1 VETLDAAVSAEI
13 EAFVLREARLLDE
26 RRFGEWVELFAED
39 GVYWIPT
46 QPNQGSPHEA
56 LSIIYEPKP
65 LLTVRV
71 ERLARGEMHVQ
82 SPPSRTVHH
91 VSAIEVEGDDAR
103 SSLIVAEWRAGPP
116 GTEMKRWFAARVTHK
131 LRKEANGLRIV
142 LKRVD
147 LTDGEAPHRAIA
159 VPL

>member
-1 VETLDAAVSAEI
+1 MNEV

-26 RRFGEWVELFAED
+26 QRYAEWLELFAD
-39 GVYWIPT
+39 DAIYWIPT
-46 QPNQGSPHEA
+46 RANQASPHEA
-56 LSIIYEPKP
+56 LSIIYEPRA
-65 LLTVRV
+65 LLAVRV
-71 ERLARGEMHVQ
+71 ERLSRAEMHVQ

-91 VSAIEVEGDDAR
+91 VSAVELDGDQVR
-103 SSLIVAEWRAGPP
+103 SALLVAEWRAG
-116 GTEMKRWFAARVTHK
+116 EARWFAGRVTHR

-147 LTDGEAPHRAIA
+147 LIDGEAPHRAIA

>member
-1 VETLDAAVSAEI
+1 MNEV

-26 RRFGEWVELFAED
+26 QRYAEWLELFAAD
-39 GVYWIPT
+39 AVYWIPT
-46 QPNQGSPHEA
+46 RANQASPHEA
-56 LSIIYEPKP
+56 LSIIYEPRT

-71 ERLARGEMHVQ
+71 ERLMQGEMHVQ

-91 VSAIEVEGDDAR
+91 VSAIEVQGDEAR
-103 SSLIVAEWRAGPP
+103 SSLIVAEWRAG
-116 GTEMKRWFAARVTHK
+116 EARWFAARVTHK

-147 LTDGEAPHRAIA
+147 LIDGEAPHRAIA

>member
-1 VETLDAAVSAEI
+1 MSGEI

-26 RRFGEWVELFAED
+26 QRYDEWLELFAHD
-39 GVYWIPT
+39 GVYWVPT
-46 QPNQGSPHEA
+46 RPDQASPQEA

-65 LLTVRV
+65 LLTMRV
-71 ERLARGEMHVQ
+71 ERLTRGEMHVQ

-91 VSAIEVEGDDAR
+91 VSSIEVEGDEAR
-103 SSLIVAEWRAGPP
+103 SSLIVAEWRAG
-116 GTEMKRWFAARVTHK
+116 ESRWFAARVLHR
-131 LRKEANGLRIV
+131 LRRTSAGSKIV

>member
-1 VETLDAAVSAEI
+1 MSEV

-26 RRFGEWVELFAED
+26 QRYAEWLELFAED
-39 GVYWIPT
+39 AVYWIPT
-46 QPNQGSPHEA
+46 RPQQSSPQEA
-56 LSIIYEPKP
+56 LSLIYEPRT
-65 LLTVRV
+65 LLAVRV
-71 ERLARGEMHVQ
+71 ERLERADMHVQ

-91 VSAIEVEGDDAR
+91 VSGLEVTDLEVH
-103 SSLIVAEWRAGPP
+103 SSLIVAEWRAG
-116 GTEMKRWFAARVTHK
+116 ESRWFAARVLHR
-131 LRKEANGLRIV
+131 LRRTPEGLRIV

>member
-1 VETLDAAVSAEI
+1 MDVVS
-13 EAFVLREARLLDE
+13 FVLREARLLDE
-26 RRFGEWVELFAED
+26 RRFAEWLDLFADD

-46 QPNQGSPHEA
+46 QPAQRSPHEA
-56 LSIIYEPKP
+56 LSLIYEPKS
-65 LLTVRV
+65 LLAMRI
-71 ERLARGEMHVQ
+71 ERLQRGEMHVQ

-91 VSAIEVEGDDAR
+91 VSAVEVDGEEAH
-103 SSLIVAEWRAGPP
+103 SSLIVAEWRAG
-116 GTEMKRWFAARVTHK
+116 EARWFAARVTHK
-131 LRKEANGLRIV
+131 LRKHAGGFQIV